1 MVIRK
6 LKNKT
11 YVCVCVCVYTYIHTY
26 IYSETNWIGHILRM
40 NRLLKRVIEGKVEG
54 KIEVMGVD
62 EEEDVSSYSMS
73 LRKRDDAENR
83 KRKH

>member
-1 MVIRK
+1 M
-6 LKNKT
+6 
-11 YVCVCVCVYTYIHTY
+11 YVCVCVYTYIHTY

-62 EEEDVSSYSMS
+62 EEEDVSAYWIS
-73 LRKRDDAENR
+73 LSKTVYTGNR